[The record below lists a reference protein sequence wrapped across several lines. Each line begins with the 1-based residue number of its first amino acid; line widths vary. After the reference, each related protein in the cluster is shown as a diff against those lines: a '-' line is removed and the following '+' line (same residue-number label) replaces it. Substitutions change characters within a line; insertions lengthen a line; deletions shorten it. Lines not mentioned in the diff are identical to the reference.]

1 FSMIVSDTTGNV
13 KRCRKLVCAKWPWIL
28 NCPDPCHQ
36 LNLMMKDVILG
47 SKKYPKIK
55 GFAEPMRIVSAIT
68 TYFSHSNYGK
78 HHLQQEL
85 KNDISHRGIIA
96 GGATRFSTFHTH
108 VCSIL
113 RCFDAMERCLS
124 RGLLIFDTPATKELR
139 KYIVYGTD
147 RLKLQIQLNH
157 IDALLHPI
165 ARGLTTLE
173 GQNTT
178 CSDVFYVFIG
188 IAIGFN
194 RVFEDPTSDI
204 YQYRTETFGVFDR
217 RFGIFL
223 NDCTKDMFII
233 SYLLDPSENLVHFVV
248 TFTQF
253 YFSVLSRWC
262 FAFGASPTIS
272 IFTKNMLKASSSTD
286 FISD

>member
-1 FSMIVSDTTGNV
+1 MTGQSTAAESLFSLIGEIIMRYTAYRFSMIVSDTTGNV
-13 KRCRKLVCAKWPWIL
+13 KKCRKFICEKWPWIL

-55 GFAEPMRIVSAIT
+55 GFAEPMRIVSGIT

-78 HHLQQEL
+78 HHLRNEL
-85 KNDISHRGIIA
+85 KNDKSCRGIVA

-108 VCSIL
+108 VQSII

-124 RGLLIFDTPATKELR
+124 KGCLIFDTPATKPLR
-139 KYIVYGTD
+139 KYIALGTD
-147 RLKLQIQLNH
+147 RLRFQIELNH
-157 IDALLHPI
+157 IDALLQPI

-178 CSDVFYVFIG
+178 CSDVFYVFVG

-204 YQYRTETFGVFDR
+204 YKYRAETFGVFNR
-217 RFGIFL
+217 RFGIFIGE
-223 NDCTKDMFII
+223 CTRDMFLLA
-233 SYLLDPSENLVHFVV
+233 YLLDPM
-248 TFTQF
+248 
-253 YFSVLSRWC
+253 YYPD
-262 FAFGASPTIS
+262 GA
-272 IFTKNMLKASSSTD
+272 LRLEL
-286 FISD
+286 